1 MTERYAVKDRVA
13 IVGVGSTGF
22 RRSRPDRSLLSFVAE
37 AATKAIADS
46 GLGREEIG
54 GVCGI
59 APYVPGWFGVNPQTL
74 TATLGLPEVHYQSFE
89 LPPIGHVLS
98 NAVHAVYAGACDA
111 ALVYNGIYRSAALS
125 RSAGADPV
133 RRQIAPPEDAGYG
146 LLSHVDFAA
155 YGQQYF
161 ERHGAT
167 RRHLGMIAINGR
179 TGALRNELAV
189 MDEPLTMEQ
198 YLAGRMIRD
207 PLCIYDCDVPV
218 DGADAFVLTT
228 AERARDLP
236 GPAVLVHAGTVA
248 NAGARAVPGRPE
260 LTASGQHVAA
270 ASLRARS
277 DLWIDDMDVYFPY
290 DGFGVIALAAM
301 EAMGFGPPGEVPQ
314 LLEDWWSEDEQ
325 RLLIGGRVAVNPHG
339 GALSEGGTQGS
350 GHVREAVLQLRGQAG
365 PRQVPGA
372 RTAILNPGGMFHNP
386 QGFVF
391 RSAA

>member
-1 MTERYAVKDRVA
+1 MNRYPIKDRIA

-37 AATKAIADS
+37 AATAAIADS
-46 GLGREEIG
+46 GLSREDIG
-54 GVCGI
+54 GVCGV

-98 NAVHAVYAGACDA
+98 NAMHAVFAGACDA

-125 RSAGADPV
+125 RSAAADPV
-133 RRQIAPPEDAGYG
+133 RRQIGPPEDAGFG
-146 LLSHVDFAA
+146 LLSRVDFAA
-155 YGQQYF
+155 YTQQYF
-161 ERHGAT
+161 EQHGAT
-167 RRHLGMIAINGR
+167 RRHLGLIAVNGR
-179 TGALRNELAV
+179 TGALANDLAV
-189 MDEPLTMEQ
+189 MDRALTIDE

-207 PLCIYDCDVPV
+207 PMCIYDCDVPV

-236 GPAVLVHAGTVA
+236 RPAVLIHAATVA
-248 NAGARAVPGRPE
+248 NAGAAAVPGPPA

-277 DLWIDDMDVYFPY
+277 DLWIEDMDVYFPY
-290 DGFGVIALAAM
+290 DGFSPITLAAI
-301 EAMGFGPPGEVPQ
+301 EAMGFGEPGAAAA
-314 LLEDWWSEDEQ
+314 LLESWWSDADQ
-325 RLLIGGRVAVNPHG
+325 RLLVDGRVPVNPHG

-350 GHVREAVLQLRGQAG
+350 GHVREAVVQLRGDAG

-386 QGFVF
+386 QGFVL

>member
-1 MTERYAVKDRVA
+1 MSRYPIQDQIA
-13 IVGVGSTGF
+13 IVGVGSTGY

-37 AATKAIADS
+37 AATQAIIDS
-46 GLGREEIG
+46 GLSREDIG
-54 GVCGI
+54 GVCGV

-74 TATLGLPEVHYQSFE
+74 TGTLGLPEVHYQSFE

-98 NAVHAVYAGACDA
+98 NAMHAVFAGACDA

-125 RSAGADPV
+125 RSAAADPV
-133 RRQIAPPEDAGYG
+133 RRQIGPPDDAGFG
-146 LLSHVDFAA
+146 LMARVDFAA
-155 YGQQYF
+155 YGQHYF
-161 ERHGAT
+161 ETSGAT
-167 RRHLGMIAINGR
+167 REHLGLIAINGR
-179 TGALRNELAV
+179 TGALHNDLAV
-189 MDEPLTMEQ
+189 MDAPLTMEQ

-236 GPAVLVHAGTVA
+236 GPAVLIHAATVA
-248 NAGARAVPGRPE
+248 NAGTRAVPGQPA
-260 LTASGQHVAA
+260 LVSSGQHVAA
-270 ASLRARS
+270 ASLRERS

-290 DGFGVIALAAM
+290 DGFSVITLAAI
-301 EAMGFGPPGEVPQ
+301 EAMGFAPAGAAPE
-314 LLEDWWSEDEQ
+314 LLEDWWSDAEQ
-325 RLLIGGRVAVNPHG
+325 RLLVGGRVPVNPHG

-350 GHVREAVLQLRGQAG
+350 GHVREAVLQLRGHAG
-365 PRQVPGA
+365 ARQVPGA

-391 RSAA
+391 RSDA